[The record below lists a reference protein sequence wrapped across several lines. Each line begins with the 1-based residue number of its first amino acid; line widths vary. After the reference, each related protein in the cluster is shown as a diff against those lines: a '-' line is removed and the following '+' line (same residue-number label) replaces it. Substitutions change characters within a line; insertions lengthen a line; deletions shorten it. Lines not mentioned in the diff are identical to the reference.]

1 MEMLKTKKKHT
12 HQRMP
17 ITADKMDHRQ
27 HCLGTLHYLESD
39 VEQGKAEGICRD
51 GFRKV
56 IAKKTS
62 LYEKR
67 QSKTTMLKWSK
78 ENVMKITT

>member
-1 MEMLKTKKKHT
+1 
-12 HQRMP
+12 
-17 ITADKMDHRQ
+17 
-27 HCLGTLHYLESD
+27 LGTLHYLESD

-62 LYEKR
+62 L
-67 QSKTTMLKWSK
+67 
-78 ENVMKITT
+78 